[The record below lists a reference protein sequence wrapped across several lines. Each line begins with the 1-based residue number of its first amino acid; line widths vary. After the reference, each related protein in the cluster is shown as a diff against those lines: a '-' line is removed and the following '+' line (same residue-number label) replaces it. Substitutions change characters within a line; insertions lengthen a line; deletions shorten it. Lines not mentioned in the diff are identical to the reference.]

1 MGRIRKFTQ
10 EAYDALQSGVSD
22 DGEILDFFS
31 DIPLNI
37 SNFFN
42 SLELEDDLSNFQS
55 YLRDISDFENYTAKK
70 IDDIFRD
77 VINVDKTYATIFRDF
92 NDRMTDF
99 DTIINKLKESISDVN
114 FENNFSKDGFIN
126 SLPKETE
133 NIIGVNWKNILDKD
147 ADDISDEEY
156 NMIAEYIIK
165 NGDADILEEI
175 LVDCYTIKKPKNGER
190 NPVVFDNG
198 IEGKTEKYWYSLN
211 KKYNGLSA
219 AINRVTQIW
228 IAIGYTSESD
238 ERNRW
243 ISTAAQY
250 NTFFKEF
257 GKNKDLVMVREIKLD
272 GTIKELNSN
281 LIDIKNKTGIS
292 IVFIS
297 HDLGAVAKIADR
309 VAVMYAGKI
318 VEIGTAEDIYYSPEH
333 PYTWGLLS
341 SLPALAI
348 ESGELYSIPGTPPIL
363 IDPPKGDA
371 FAVRNEYALAIDYE
385 KEPPMFKISD
395 THYAA
400 TWLLDE
406 RAPKVQR
413 PIQLE
418 RGKGIWKKIT

>member
-77 VINVDKTYATIFRDF
+77 VINVDETYATIFRDF

-165 NGDADILEEI
+165 NVDADILEEI

-281 LIDIKNKTGIS
+281 LIDIKNNKAG
-292 IVFIS
+292 
-297 HDLGAVAKIADR
+297 DLTAV
-309 VAVMYAGKI
+309 
-318 VEIGTAEDIYYSPEH
+318 YYP
-333 PYTWGLLS
+333 
-341 SLPALAI
+341 
-348 ESGELYSIPGTPPIL
+348 
-363 IDPPKGDA
+363 
-371 FAVRNEYALAIDYE
+371 
-385 KEPPMFKISD
+385 
-395 THYAA
+395 
-400 TWLLDE
+400 
-406 RAPKVQR
+406 
-413 PIQLE
+413 
-418 RGKGIWKKIT
+418 

>member
-77 VINVDKTYATIFRDF
+77 VINVDETYATIFRDF

-281 LIDIKNKTGIS
+281 LIDIKNNKAGDLTAVYYPYFSQPTIIEGEVNNKKVMTTSFAGFDQGGQDDLANKGIKYIRANAGHRPAVCRNAGNRCADRGRKLGPEPCDGHHKTGTLRHPVRHHS
-292 IVFIS
+292 
-297 HDLGAVAKIADR
+297 
-309 VAVMYAGKI
+309 AG
-318 VEIGTAEDIYYSPEH
+318 H
-333 PYTWGLLS
+333 
-341 SLPALAI
+341 PALFKRLRA
-348 ESGELYSIPGTPPIL
+348 EN
-363 IDPPKGDA
+363 
-371 FAVRNEYALAIDYE
+371 AVKFPYRT
-385 KEPPMFKISD
+385 KI
-395 THYAA
+395 
-400 TWLLDE
+400 
-406 RAPKVQR
+406 K
-413 PIQLE
+413 
-418 RGKGIWKKIT
+418 